1 MFPGRD
7 LRQSKGPAV
16 ASSTERIRV
25 KLPANFDPARH
36 MGQLM
41 KKVTEAHGEGFEID
55 SIVDGEAVATRQ
67 VTITEVRQGEKS
79 QTQEVRLPRTVKPTD
94 GEKMA
99 VKLADQHGDGW
110 EMTKFEPYLGKAVLT
125 KLTPETARC
134 RGAAALALGVKPW
147 EVQVAPR
154 KDGGFDLEL
163 PRTYMPSKHYSK
175 LEEVATGVVG
185 NDGWYVRVNAQKL
198 TASIIPSAPPTFP
211 GMIPTP
217 MDSVVKFDHTNKET
231 FKIPLGMKLPA
242 AGETVGETFALDM
255 NAGAHAQ
262 LGGISG
268 GGKTV
273 LLNCYLATWL
283 AKGAELAII
292 DLPTKSADF
301 EWCKDF
307 VRPGGWGCASPAQ
320 SAVAIRLIMD
330 EGERRSA
337 HIKAHGVNDWKLL
350 PKNAALKPLVVIVD
364 ELTGLFALEAVPK
377 AGKDAPQLLKDM
389 ADEANRTNL
398 FKEILK
404 NGIKRVA
411 AELRFTGVFL
421 MLATQVASANTG
433 IDPSLR
439 TNLHHKLLMGA
450 KPTEGNRRLVFSD
463 PERVPLVPENVR
475 TDGGAS
481 RGVGSTEPEGDE
493 PSVFKSYYATVTEY
507 RAWLEKLGVP
517 KTGQPEP
524 TKAQMAQLEDAFE
537 PAEDQDDIATRR
549 AAMRDPMADLMG
561 DSGLD
566 ENGRSLKG
574 AALAASQSRQLSNMG
589 GRA

>member
-1 MFPGRD
+1 M
-7 LRQSKGPAV
+7 

-36 MGQLM
+36 MTQLM
-41 KKVTEAHGEGFEID
+41 KKITDVHGDGFEVF
-55 SIVDGEAVATRQ
+55 SIEDGMAVATRQ
-67 VTITEVRQGEKS
+67 VAVTEVSHNDQSK
-79 QTQEVRLPRTVKPTD
+79 TKEVRLPKSVKPAD

-110 EMTKFEPYLGKAVLT
+110 EMTKFEPFLGKAVLT
-125 KLTPETARC
+125 QLSPETARC

-154 KDGGFDLEL
+154 RDGGFDLEL
-163 PRTYMPSKHYSK
+163 PRTYMPSKHDSK

-185 NDGWYVRVNAQKL
+185 RDGWYVKVNAQKL

-217 MDSVVKFDHTNKET
+217 MNKVVKFDHTDKET

-242 AGETVGETFALDM
+242 AGESIGETFYLDM

-320 SAVAIRLIMD
+320 SAVAIRLIME
-330 EGERRSA
+330 EGERRSKL
-337 HIKAHGVNDWKLL
+337 IKSHGVNDWKLL
-350 PKNAALKPLVVIVD
+350 PKSDPLKPLIVIVD

-389 ADEANRTNL
+389 AEEANRTNL

-433 IDPSLR
+433 IEPALR

-463 PERVPLVPENVR
+463 PDRVPLVPENIR
-475 TDGGAS
+475 SDGAAS
-481 RGVGSTEPEGDE
+481 RGVGSSEPEGDE
-493 PSVFKSYYATVTEY
+493 PAVFKSYFATVTDY

-517 KTGQPEP
+517 KTAQPEP

-537 PAEDQDDIATRR
+537 PAEDADAVAARR
-549 AAMRDPMADLMG
+549 AAMPDPMAHLMG
-561 DSGLD
+561 DAGLD
-566 ENGRSLKG
+566 ENGRPLKG
-574 AALAASQSRQLSNMG
+574 AALAASQSRALSNMAS
-589 GRA
+589 RA

>member
-1 MFPGRD
+1 M
-7 LRQSKGPAV
+7 

-36 MGQLM
+36 MTQLM
-41 KKVTEAHGEGFEID
+41 KKITDNHGEGFEVD
-55 SIVDGEAVATRQ
+55 SIEDGVAVATRQ
-67 VTITEVRQGEKS
+67 VAITEVSHNDKS
-79 QTQEVRLPRTVKPTD
+79 KTKEVRLPRSVKPTD

-99 VKLADQHGDGW
+99 VKLADQHGEGW
-110 EMTKFEPYLGKAVLT
+110 EMTQFEPFLGKAVLT
-125 KLTPETARC
+125 QLSPETARC

-147 EVQVAPR
+147 DVQVAPR
-154 KDGGFDLEL
+154 RDGGFDLQL
-163 PRTYMPSKHYSK
+163 PRTYMPSKHYAK

-185 NDGWYVRVNAQKL
+185 RDGWYVKVNAQKL

-217 MDSVVKFDHTNKET
+217 MDRVVKFDHTNKDT
-231 FKIPLGMKLPA
+231 YKIPLGMKLPPA
-242 AGETVGETFALDM
+242 GESAGETFYLDM

-320 SAVAIRLIMD
+320 SAVAIRLIME
-330 EGERRSA
+330 EGERRSKL
-337 HIKAHGVNDWKLL
+337 IKSHGVNDWKLL
-350 PKNAALKPLVVIVD
+350 PKSAALKPLIVIVD

-377 AGKDAPQLLKDM
+377 AGKDAPQLLRDM
-389 ADEANRTNL
+389 AEEANRTNL

-433 IDPSLR
+433 IEPALR

-463 PERVPLVPENVR
+463 PDRVPLVPDNVR
-475 TDGGAS
+475 SDGGAS
-481 RGVGSTEPEGDE
+481 RGVGSSEPEGDE
-493 PSVFKSYYATVTEY
+493 PAVFKSYFATVTEY

-517 KTGQPEP
+517 KTAQPEP
-524 TKAQMAQLEDAFE
+524 TRAQMAQLEDAFE
-537 PAEDQDDIATRR
+537 PAEDQDAVAARR
-549 AAMRDPMADLMG
+549 SAMRDPMAELMG

-566 ENGRSLKG
+566 ESGRPLKG
-574 AALAASQSRQLSNMG
+574 AALAAAQSRALSNMAA
-589 GRA
+589 RA

>member
-1 MFPGRD
+1 M
-7 LRQSKGPAV
+7 

-25 KLPANFDPARH
+25 KLPPNFDTARH
-36 MGQLM
+36 MSQLM
-41 KKVTEAHGEGFEID
+41 KKITDNHGEGFEVD
-55 SIVDGEAVATRQ
+55 SIEDGVAVATRQ
-67 VTITEVRQGEKS
+67 VAITEVSHNDKS
-79 QTQEVRLPRTVKPTD
+79 KTKEVRLPRSVKPTD
-94 GEKMA
+94 GEKMS
-99 VKLADQHGDGW
+99 VKLADQHGEGW
-110 EMTKFEPYLGKAVLT
+110 EMTKFEPFLGKAVLT
-125 KLTPETARC
+125 QLSPETARC

-154 KDGGFDLEL
+154 RDGGFDLEL
-163 PRTYMPSKHYSK
+163 PRTYMPSKHDAK
-175 LEEVATGVVG
+175 LEEVATSVVG
-185 NDGWYVRVNAQKL
+185 RDGWYVKVNAQKL

-217 MDSVVKFDHTNKET
+217 MNKVVKFDHTDKET

-242 AGETVGETFALDM
+242 AGESTGDTFYLDM

-320 SAVAIRLIMD
+320 SAVAIRLIME
-330 EGERRSA
+330 EGERRSKL
-337 HIKAHGVNDWKLL
+337 IKSHGVNDWKLL
-350 PKNAALKPLVVIVD
+350 PKSAALKPLIVIVD

-389 ADEANRTNL
+389 AEEANRTNL

-433 IDPSLR
+433 IEPALR

-463 PERVPLVPENVR
+463 PDRVPLVPDNIR
-475 TDGGAS
+475 SDGAAS
-481 RGVGSTEPEGDE
+481 RGVGSSEPEGDE
-493 PSVFKSYYATVTEY
+493 PAVFKSYFATVTDY

-517 KTGQPEP
+517 KTTQPEP

-537 PAEDQDDIATRR
+537 PAEDQDAIAARR
-549 AAMRDPMADLMG
+549 SAMKDPMAELMG
-561 DSGLD
+561 DAGLD
-566 ENGRSLKG
+566 ESGRPLKG
-574 AALAASQSRQLSNMG
+574 AALAASQSRALSNMAS
-589 GRA
+589 RA